1 MADKISSERCRAFS
15 PPSPVT
21 FATIFFFFLLS
32 SVKFHSNDGFNG
44 SNGSV
49 VIAPILNDVSCD
61 NSVGGFK
68 VCSFEVDGQCIP
80 FRSMISY
87 FLFFGNRASVYLY
100 SFFFSF
106 FMRSSLEVSK
116 TYVITIYSNG

>member
-1 MADKISSERCRAFS
+1 MDLTDLTDRSYPK
-15 PPSPVT
+15 PV
-21 FATIFFFFLLS
+21 
-32 SVKFHSNDGFNG
+32 
-44 SNGSV
+44 
-49 VIAPILNDVSCD
+49 DVSCD

-80 FRSMISY
+80 FRLMISY
-87 FLFFGNRASVYLY
+87 FLFFDNRASVYLY

-106 FMRSSLEVSK
+106 FTRSSLEVSK